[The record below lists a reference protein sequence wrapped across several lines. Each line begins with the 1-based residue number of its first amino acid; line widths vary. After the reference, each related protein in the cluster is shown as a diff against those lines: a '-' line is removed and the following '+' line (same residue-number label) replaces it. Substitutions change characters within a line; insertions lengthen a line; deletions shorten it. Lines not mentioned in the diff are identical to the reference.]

1 MLKHRFDVRRRLLFV
16 EPEDELAEEDFRKLA
31 KAVDGFIRMH
41 GDLNGVVIH
50 ADAFPG
56 WEDFGA
62 FTEHLTFIRPPAPL
76 WRSGGRRCHHEAD
89 TGRGRSFRCRGDPP
103 LPRRRSGG
111 RGRLGSGALSRAGI
125 ARAPGLV
132 RGRCAVKLCPMRRSA
147 AG

>member
-62 FTEHLTFIRPPAPL
+62 FTEHLTFIRQHHRQIAKVALAGGDAITKLIPAVVGHFVAAETRHFPADEV
-76 WRSGGRRCHHEAD
+76 EAAAD
-89 TGRGRSFRCRGDPP
+89 W
-103 LPRRRSGG
+103 
-111 RGRLGSGALSRAGI
+111 AA
-125 ARAPGLV
+125 AP
-132 RGRCAVKLCPMRRSA
+132 
-147 AG
+147 